1 MEVAFADASRPTCH
15 HSCLNL
21 QKNGLLGKL
30 VQHLSRLQRKKQG
43 QRKDHTNTAQ
53 HCTVSVWSLLC
64 LFFFCAKVY
73 LLICSTFNVLCQ
85 ASTLKGYLKC
95 TTERIERSK
104 RQGTVLSAAPLLG
117 THWQVEGKGISKHS
131 THISLKDSN
140 PLQHVAWFQG
150 KVFQGP
156 LEDCT

>member
-1 MEVAFADASRPTCH
+1 MH
-15 HSCLNL
+15 
-21 QKNGLLGKL
+21 L
-30 VQHLSRLQRKKQG
+30 VQLVTTPVSTFRRMACWASLFSILVDFSA
-43 QRKDHTNTAQ
+43 KDHTNTAQ
-53 HCTVSVWSLLC
+53 HCTVFVWSFLC

-104 RQGTVLSAAPLLG
+104 RQGTVLSVAPLLG